1 MVSVRNV
8 VVFAILALLTAS
20 RDAHAEWVL
29 GAYLG
34 GSWTASTTLR
44 LDQPAAG
51 VHTTWADVPF
61 DSKSFESPPYYGYR
75 AAWFPTR
82 ASRFGVSAELIHL
95 KVFAQSGVLSPAVQ
109 RFSISHGL
117 NLVLGNLIW
126 RQPPNVSRRVGLSA
140 RVGVGFAVPHG
151 ESEVFGATQEQYEVS
166 SVAVQGA
173 VGPNVRLTDHLNAVA
188 EYKLTTANPS
198 VSVSGGTI
206 TGRYTSQHLAAG
218 LEVWW

>member
-1 MVSVRNV
+1 MLSTRSLV
-8 VVFAILALLTAS
+8 VLAVLALLTTPRHAQ
-20 RDAHAEWVL
+20 AEWVL

-34 GSWTASTTLR
+34 ASWTASTSLR
-44 LDQPAAG
+44 LDQPGAG
-51 VHTTWADVPF
+51 VHLAWADVPF
-61 DSKSFESPPYYGYR
+61 DSKSFESPFYYGYR
-75 AAWFPTR
+75 AGWFPTR
-82 ASRFGVSAELIHL
+82 ASRFGVSGELIHL
-95 KVFAQSGVLSPAVQ
+95 KVFAQSAVLSPAVQ

-126 RQPPNVSRRVGLSA
+126 RQPPSISRRVGLSA
-140 RVGVGFAVPHG
+140 RAGVGFAVPHG

-188 EYKLTTANPS
+188 EYKLTTASPS

-206 TGRYTSQHLAAG
+206 KGRYTSQHLAAG